1 MTRLLEGK
9 AAAITGGVTG
19 NFTSNT
25 IMCTSH
31 LHESLGIGRAIVL
44 EYVRQGASIGVN
56 YFPDDKSTS
65 QLESLVTEAGEN
77 GGKMIGIPG
86 DIRKPEAGQE
96 LIAKTVEKFGRL
108 DIFVSNAGVCEF
120 ADFLTWVFSL

>member
-1 MTRLLEGK
+1 MVSQVTSY
-9 AAAITGGVTG
+9 AIFYCVYSTLTKRV
-19 NFTSNT
+19 
-25 IMCTSH
+25 
-31 LHESLGIGRAIVL
+31 GIGRAIVL

-77 GGKMIGIPG
+77 GGKIIGVPG

-120 ADFLTWVFSL
+120 AYFLTWVSFPTDVFGNESY

>member
-1 MTRLLEGK
+1 M
-9 AAAITGGVTG
+9 
-19 NFTSNT
+19 
-25 IMCTSH
+25 
-31 LHESLGIGRAIVL
+31 L

-77 GGKMIGIPG
+77 GGKIIGVPG

-120 ADFLTWVFSL
+120 ADFLTWVSLPIKVFGNNSY